1 MLFVHITTRKLS
13 KYNGKGRQTI
23 TLKCN
28 LTLLFALK
36 CYTIVFAPYNMTDW
50 GTLEK
55 NWNDTNGLEEK
66 NNEWRIMARAT
77 AVGSHPFLG
86 KISTFH
92 FHCRLSCKDT
102 CTCTCSKHIHSF
114 WTNRIIV
121 RWCSSQ
127 TYSVSLA
134 RASYIGWMKK
144 ISARHHRVII
154 VWSSPFLSRCLQ
166 KWRCKKL
173 VKCKILSPAYN
184 IEEFS
189 SSHFWLFKLS
199 RCFGIAREKT

>member
-1 MLFVHITTRKLS
+1 MLYHRFRAVQYDRLRYTREKL
-13 KYNGKGRQTI
+13 KWYQRLRRK
-23 TLKCN
+23 K
-28 LTLLFALK
+28 
-36 CYTIVFAPYNMTDW
+36 
-50 GTLEK
+50 E
-55 NWNDTNGLEEK
+55 
-66 NNEWRIMARAT
+66 NEWRIMTRAT

-92 FHCRLSCKDT
+92 CHCRLSCKDT
-102 CTCTCSKHIHSF
+102 CTCTCCTHIHSF

-127 TYSVSLA
+127 THSVSFA
-134 RASYIGWMKK
+134 RASYIGRMKK

-189 SSHFWLFKLS
+189 SSHFRPLKLS
-199 RCFGIAREKT
+199 RCFGIEKKPRAQSQS

>member
-1 MLFVHITTRKLS
+1 MLYHRFRAVQYDRLRYTREKL
-13 KYNGKGRQTI
+13 KWYQRLRRK
-23 TLKCN
+23 K
-28 LTLLFALK
+28 
-36 CYTIVFAPYNMTDW
+36 
-50 GTLEK
+50 E
-55 NWNDTNGLEEK
+55 
-66 NNEWRIMARAT
+66 NEWRIMTRAT

-92 FHCRLSCKDT
+92 CHCRLSCKDT

-134 RASYIGWMKK
+134 RASYIGRMKK

-166 KWRCKKL
+166 KWRYKKL

-189 SSHFWLFKLS
+189 SSHFRLLKLS
-199 RCFGIAREKT
+199 RCFGIVREKI